1 MPIFFAQPLWFL
13 LLIPLIY
20 GSYKIRKLESRNAN
34 LRLPHVTSLF
44 QLDSS
49 KRKWSRWSDWLI
61 PISIFFL
68 IIALSRPQMPDR
80 EDAIKTLG
88 IDIMLVLDISPSM
101 LAQDFKPNRLEVA
114 KSMAI
119 DFIKKRPYDRIGL
132 VTFWREAMTQ
142 CPLSTDQDL
151 IIKTIEDISFDFE
164 KQGTAIGLSLATSI
178 NRIKDSPSKSKVI
191 VFLTDGKETLTE
203 GAYITPIAAAKL
215 AQQYGIR
222 IYTIG
227 IGTNG
232 MALMPQFNQD
242 GEIVAYQMQ
251 PVDLDEATLT
261 RIADLSNNGKF
272 FRAQDNESLKKVYEE
287 INQLEKTDLD
297 AKAIKKKVE
306 LYSYF
311 LLFAILCIL
320 IHYTLKYFYFKL
332 YS

>member
-1 MPIFFAQPLWFL
+1 MPIFFAQPFWL
-13 LLIPLIY
+13 LLLLPLIY
-20 GSYKIRKLESRNAN
+20 GGYRMSQLESQNSS
-34 LRLPHVTSLF
+34 LRLPNSSSFLN
-44 QLDSS
+44 LGSS
-49 KRKWSRWSDWLI
+49 KRKWSKWSEWLI
-61 PISIFFL
+61 PISLFAL
-68 IIALSRPQMPDR
+68 IIALARPQMPDR
-80 EDAIKTLG
+80 EEAIKTKG
-88 IDIMLVLDISPSM
+88 IDILIVLDISPSM

-132 VTFWREAMTQ
+132 VTFWREALTQ
-142 CPLSTDQDL
+142 CPLTTDQDL
-151 IIKTIEDISFDFE
+151 LIQTIKDISFDFE
-164 KQGTAIGLSLATSI
+164 KQGTAIGLSLATAI

-191 VFLTDGKETLTE
+191 VFLTDGKEDLIE
-203 GAYITPIAAAKL
+203 GAYITPLAAANL

-242 GEIVAYQMQ
+242 GEIAAYQMQ

-320 IHYTLKYFYFKL
+320 IHYTLKYFYFNL